1 MGPDHSRPSLKPME
15 AFSVTVGKVGATVGF
30 GIGEFYVCKGSLWPS
45 GTNPEG
51 KAGGRGMEKT
61 LWKLPW

>member
-1 MGPDHSRPSLKPME
+1 ME